1 MHGGHVTSSA
11 KYCAHQAQY
20 FAWQLT
26 RRLDSADED
35 KLTGAIMDAQID
47 LNPHQVD
54 AALFA
59 FRNPLSN
66 GVVLA
71 DEVGLG
77 KTIEA
82 GLVIAQKWAEH
93 HRRILIIV
101 PANLRKQWY
110 QELHDKFGVEA
121 TILDG
126 DSYKKAKKAGYSN
139 PFDIGDGIVVCSY
152 EFAKAKGEDI
162 QMVAQWD
169 LAIVDEAHRL
179 RNVYKKS
186 NKVAKAI
193 AEALGNTFKVLL
205 TATPLQNSLLEL
217 FGIMSVV
224 DKTIFGDIDS
234 FRLKYGRINNDSTF
248 ADLKRRISPVCKRT
262 LRRDVE
268 AYVKYTKRIPM
279 VEEFTPS
286 LDEQELYQLVS
297 DYLRRPNLHAL
308 ADGQRQLVS
317 MVMWKLLA
325 SSSFAIA
332 GALGTIISRLSGNV
346 EQGKVVHE
354 AFTALDSDY
363 EALPQAR
370 EEWGVSEPDSDDLK
384 QLKVNLDSMQEEVDE
399 LRRYKRLAESISDN
413 AKGKKL
419 LSALSIAFEKLRD
432 MGAAEKAIIFTESKK
447 TQSYLLRILEASP
460 YKGSVVLFNGTNNDA
475 QAQAIYKEW
484 IEKHQGTAKVS
495 GSKSSDTRAAL
506 VDYFREQGKIMV
518 ATEAA
523 SEGVNLQFCSL
534 VINYDLPWN
543 PQRIE
548 QRIGRCHR
556 YGQKHDVVVLNFID
570 STNEADKRV
579 HELLEEKFHIFDGV
593 FGASDEVLGAIENGV
608 DFERRVKQIY
618 DNYRDAADVQRE
630 FENLQQDLAHEINL
644 QMVNTREK
652 LFEHFDEDV
661 LQRIKVDAHKSLDK
675 YEQLLLALT
684 QSELAGY
691 LQLVDNGFVVSGLP
705 ADAPAGK
712 IPLGE
717 YELPR
722 RHGDSHVYRLQHPLA
737 QWAIAR
743 AKQRQLPQA
752 LLVFDTS
759 AKDTKVSVVEQL
771 KGQSGQLLVTRL
783 TVESMKREEDY
794 IVLTGFSDS
803 APDESL
809 PDEVLEKL
817 LSYPVDQVNEHSFEQ
832 APQLQQQLSRRK
844 TETLSEISER
854 NLQYFETEVDKL
866 DAWADD
872 LKVVLEQEIKEA
884 DREINEVRRTAKVA
898 PDLHEK
904 LHWQKRQKELEKL
917 RNKKRR
923 ELFDKQDEVDE
934 RREELITLLEEKMDQ
949 SVEESSLFSVCW
961 SVV

>member
-1 MHGGHVTSSA
+1 MTSYST
-11 KYCAHQAQY
+11 HQAQY

-35 KLTGAIMDAQID
+35 MLTGAIMDAQID

-77 KTIEA
+77 KTVEA

-93 HRRILIIV
+93 RRRILIIV

-110 QELHDKFGVEA
+110 QELQDKFGLEA

-126 DSYKKAKKAGYSN
+126 DSYKSAKKAGHIN
-139 PFDIGDGIVVCSY
+139 PFDIGDGVVVCSY
-152 EFAKAKGEDI
+152 EFAKAKSEDI

-186 NKVAKAI
+186 NKIAKAI
-193 AEALGNTFKVLL
+193 ADALGNTFKVLL

-217 FGIMSVV
+217 FGIISVV

-234 FRLKYGRINNDSTF
+234 FRLKYGRINNEQTF

-262 LRRDVE
+262 LRSDVE

-279 VEEFTPS
+279 IEEFTPS
-286 LDEQELYQLVS
+286 PDERELYQAVS

-308 ADGQRQLVS
+308 PDGQRQLVS

-332 GALGTIISRLSGNV
+332 GALETIINRLSGNV
-346 EQGKVVHE
+346 QQGKVVYE
-354 AFTALDSDY
+354 AFTALDIDY
-363 EALPQAR
+363 EALPQVR
-370 EEWGVSEPDSDDLK
+370 EEWGFGEPDSTDLN
-384 QLKVNLDSMQEEVDE
+384 QLKVNLDSMQEEILE
-399 LRRYKRLAESISDN
+399 LKRYKLLAESISGN
-413 AKGKKL
+413 AKGEKL
-419 LSALSIAFEKLRD
+419 LSALDIAFEKLRN
-432 MGAAEKAIIFTESKK
+432 MGAKEKAIIFTESKK
-447 TQSYLLRILEASP
+447 TQSYLLRILESSK
-460 YKGSVVLFNGTNNDA
+460 YKGSIVLFNGSNNDCEA
-475 QAQAIYKEW
+475 RAIYQDW
-484 IEKHQGTAKVS
+484 ITLHEGTSKVS
-495 GSKSSDTRAAL
+495 GSRASDTRAAL
-506 VDYFREQGKIMV
+506 VDHFREQGKIMV

-523 SEGVNLQFCSL
+523 AEGVNLQFCSL

-618 DNYRDAADVQRE
+618 DNYRDAGDVNRE

-675 YEQLLLALT
+675 YEKLLLALT
-684 QSELAGY
+684 QSELAEH
-691 LQLVDNGFVVSGLP
+691 LQIIESGFVLSGLP
-705 ADAPAGK
+705 YDAPAEQ

-722 RHGDSHVYRLQHPLA
+722 RLGDSHVYRLQHPLA

-743 AKQRQLPQA
+743 AKQRHLPQA
-752 LLVFDTS
+752 QLVFNTS
-759 AKDTKVSVVEQL
+759 SKDTKVSAVEKL
-771 KGQSGQLLVTRL
+771 KGQTGQLLATRL
-783 TVESMKREEDY
+783 TVESMRRAEDY
-794 IVLTGFSDS
+794 IVLTGFSNNV
-803 APDESL
+803 PEESL
-809 PDEVLEKL
+809 PEEVLEKL
-817 LSYPVDQVNEHSFEQ
+817 LSYPVDQFNEHSFEQ
-832 APQLQQQLSRRK
+832 APQLHQQLARRK
-844 TETLSEISER
+844 ADTLSEISER
-854 NLQYFETEVDKL
+854 NMQYFGTEVEKL

-872 LKVVLEQEIKEA
+872 LKAVLEQEIKEA
-884 DREINEVRRTAKVA
+884 DREINEVRRAAKVA
-898 PDLHEK
+898 PDLQEK
-904 LHWQKRQKELEKL
+904 LHWQKHQKGLEKL

-934 RREELITLLEEKMDQ
+934 RREALITQLEEKMDQ
-949 SVEESSLFSVCW
+949 SVEENRLFSISW
-961 SVV
+961 SVK